1 MTWHRYKRQRAE
13 LDVRQYLGLLSLFA
27 DFALFQRYFNKAS
40 THLGDLGT
48 PRNALPVCCGRTCQT
63 ALIYLE
69 VDSSNQAHVRRDVVS
84 SGEGDYVGSENLFLI
99 YYLLPIS
106 IVRT

>member
-1 MTWHRYKRQRAE
+1 MTWHRHKRRRPE
-13 LDVRQYLGLLSLFA
+13 LDVRQYPGLLSLFA
-27 DFALFQRYFNKAS
+27 DFARFQCYFNKAIS
-40 THLGDLGT
+40 VTSRHQPT
-48 PRNALPVCCGRTCQT
+48 PFLCAVVAPVQT
-63 ALIYLE
+63 ALIYLK

-84 SGEGDYVGSENLFLI
+84 SGEGDYVGSGNLFLI

>member
-1 MTWHRYKRQRAE
+1 MSGSISDSSRSLRTLRGFNVISIKLARP
-13 LDVRQYLGLLSLFA
+13 LG
-27 DFALFQRYFNKAS
+27 
-40 THLGDLGT
+40 HLGDLET
-48 PRNALPVCCGRTCQT
+48 PRNTLPVRCGRTCQT
-63 ALIYLE
+63 ALIYLK